1 MADCQTVLRIWSAD
15 MICKRKGR
23 IAVVIGFSTHFKK
36 PRQERPCQGYSIGVS
51 GVGVDSGSKIRSPG
65 AV

>member
-1 MADCQTVLRIWSAD
+1 M
-15 MICKRKGR
+15 
-23 IAVVIGFSTHFKK
+23 VIGFSTHFKK
-36 PRQERPCQGYSIGVS
+36 PRQECPCQGYSIGVS